1 MSGSGSSRTETVKVV
16 SRPLRLACGVLVL
29 SFVTALGCD
38 QSLAAQAPAKIA
50 VGYATIS
57 NSSLALWLAQD
68 EKIFARHGIDADLVF
83 MPGSP
88 TLIAAINSGALAVGF
103 TGGTAILAAAAGGA
117 DFKVL
122 AASHVRSNHDLIVKP
137 EIKRAEDLRGKRIG
151 VTSIG
156 GTGWMAAMLV
166 FEQLGVNPD
175 KEKIIISAFGEMRVI
190 SRALETGTIDGA
202 LVTGNFTSQFKRSGY
217 GVLGE
222 LEKVPM
228 MGNAVVVRQAFLQ
241 SQRDFL
247 RNFLRAIG
255 EAQVFVLSPMK
266 RPAVL
271 RVLTKRLNVTD
282 PAVAEDA
289 LQDLLKRLDRKPIPS
304 IPALRNIQRFLQ
316 TQNPKVG
323 QVKLEDL
330 IDDSIVR
337 ELDKA
342 GYFERLN
349 AEYGVK

>member
-1 MSGSGSSRTETVKVV
+1 MSRILT
-16 SRPLRLACGVLVL
+16 
-29 SFVTALGCD
+29 LGCAFFVFSVVL
-38 QSLAAQAPAKIA
+38 QTRLPAKKSLAAQAPGKIA

-68 EKIFARHGIDADLVF
+68 EKIFAKNGIEADLVF

-122 AASHVRSNHDLIVKP
+122 AASHVRSNHDLVVKP

-166 FEQLGVNPD
+166 FEQLGLNPD
-175 KEKIIISAFGEMRVI
+175 KDKLIISAFGEMRII

-202 LVTGNFTSQFKRSGY
+202 LVTGNFTSQFRRAGY
-217 GVLGE
+217 NILGE

-228 MGNAVVVRQAFLQ
+228 MGNAVVVKQNLLQ
-241 SQRDFL
+241 SQREFL

-255 EAQVFVLSPMK
+255 EAQVFVLSPIK
-266 RPAVL
+266 RQSVL
-271 RVLTKRLNVTD
+271 KVLTKRLSITD
-282 PAVAEDA
+282 PRGGRRRAARFVQTAGQKADPV
-289 LQDLLKRLDRKPIPS
+289 DPS
-304 IPALRNIQRFLQ
+304 PAQHPALLADPESESRPSEARRF
-316 TQNPKVG
+316 
-323 QVKLEDL
+323 D
-330 IDDSIVR
+330 
-337 ELDKA
+337 
-342 GYFERLN
+342 
-349 AEYGVK
+349 